1 MQQET
6 ATDVMTQAEFATMRG
21 VSAPMV
27 SKWKAQGRLVLTA
40 DGKRVCVAA
49 SIARLEATRDP
60 ARGGDRTGK
69 AATAVQGGASQ
80 PAGGQVIPA
89 AVPPNPVLVYT
100 DEAAREKRA
109 RAQLAEMELAER
121 AGELVLA
128 AKVDALMFGLARA
141 GREAVLALPDR
152 LATVL
157 AAESDPAAV
166 HAKLLAECRK
176 VCAAMAAPGVAAQA
190 QAAAA

>member
-1 MQQET
+1 
-6 ATDVMTQAEFATMRG
+6 VRVAE
-21 VSAPMV
+21 
-27 SKWKAQGRLVLTA
+27 
-40 DGKRVCVAA
+40 

-60 ARGGDRTGK
+60 ARGGDRTDK
-69 AATAVQGGASQ
+69 PASAPQGASQ
-80 PAGGQVIPA
+80 PAGGQVPQA
-89 AVPPNPVLVYT
+89 APVVGLIYT

-109 RAQLAEMELAER
+109 RAQLAELELAER

-128 AKVDALMFGLARA
+128 AKVDAIMFGLARA

-157 AAESDPAAV
+157 AAESDPTVV